1 MEFGYEVKI
10 PKERVAVLVGVKG
23 NVKNKVAKALGIK
36 ITVDS
41 REGDVLLK
49 GDDSLSLLTA
59 QNIVKAIGRVFNP
72 DVAMN
77 LLDESNYLEVVDI
90 EQYVGGSKSNLIR
103 VRARVIG
110 TGGKA
115 RRTIEELTSTKVV
128 IYGKTISIIGNF
140 EGVALARKAFE
151 SLLSGSRHTTVY
163 AWLEKHRKEIKHKM
177 Y

>member
-59 QNIVKAIGRVFNP
+59 QNIVKAIGRGFNP

-90 EQYVGGSKSNLIR
+90 
-103 VRARVIG
+103 
-110 TGGKA
+110 
-115 RRTIEELTSTKVV
+115 
-128 IYGKTISIIGNF
+128 
-140 EGVALARKAFE
+140 
-151 SLLSGSRHTTVY
+151 
-163 AWLEKHRKEIKHKM
+163 
-177 Y
+177 